1 MKLNESRRQKIKFTR
16 SLGTRNEKNDFP
28 NCRGC
33 RLVTSIR
40 QSRKYNARRFEGKR
54 TISTRFHSFD
64 DYSRGPRLRNTD
76 KTIKRSRNGLGFT
89 STWFLITSSQK
100 IVDVLTQDRPCMG
113 TQFRYDGRARVPQSW
128 RLNKGFPVMLTRRRR
143 GNIRMDSRRRWRT
156 KGEPLAI
163 YSSHWMYMLGEHC
176 ALMAPE
182 YNSAKCFLL
191 NFKEISGI
199 SSVFPSYNVSNS
211 ARQTHSNATH
221 IGFSIVDLP
230 R

>member
-1 MKLNESRRQKIKFTR
+1 MKLAESRRQKIKFTR

-33 RLVTSIR
+33 RLVTNIR
-40 QSRKYNARRFEGKR
+40 QSQKYNARRIEGKR

-64 DYSRGPRLRNTD
+64 DYSCDLRLRNTD

-100 IVDVLTQDRPCMG
+100 IVDVLTQDRPCIG

-143 GNIRMDSRRRWRT
+143 GNIRNSRRRWQT

-163 YSSHWMYMLGEHC
+163 HSSHWIYMLGEHR
-176 ALMAPE
+176 ALMARG

-199 SSVFPSYNVSNS
+199 SFVFPS
-211 ARQTHSNATH
+211 
-221 IGFSIVDLP
+221 
-230 R
+230 

>member
-1 MKLNESRRQKIKFTR
+1 
-16 SLGTRNEKNDFP
+16 
-28 NCRGC
+28 
-33 RLVTSIR
+33 
-40 QSRKYNARRFEGKR
+40 
-54 TISTRFHSFD
+54 
-64 DYSRGPRLRNTD
+64 
-76 KTIKRSRNGLGFT
+76 
-89 STWFLITSSQK
+89 
-100 IVDVLTQDRPCMG
+100 
-113 TQFRYDGRARVPQSW
+113 
-128 RLNKGFPVMLTRRRR
+128 MLTRRRR

-211 ARQTHSNATH
+211 ARQAHSNATH